1 MTDTI
6 LNTLIIGSGPAG
18 YTAAIY
24 ACRAQLE
31 PVLITG
37 SEVGGQLTTT
47 PEIENWPSRKDNP
60 DGFSLMFEMGEHA
73 KALGTKIVNDEVV
86 KVNFK
91 DKIKEIT
98 TKTGTV
104 YKTKP
109 VIICT
114 GGKAKYLGL
123 ESESIYKG
131 HGVSAC
137 ATCDGFFF
145 RNKTVAV
152 VGGGSAAFVEALYLA
167 NLCQKVYLIHRR
179 DSFRAEKVLVE
190 KLKNHPKVEMVLNAT
205 VKEVLGDGNVV
216 SGLKLNTQDGDKEI
230 AVNGM
235 FVAIGHEPATAIFK
249 DELELLN
256 DGTIKIGFGTA
267 TSTSVKGVFAA
278 GDCADNVYRQ
288 AITSAGMGCSAALD
302 AERYLMD

>member
-1 MTDTI
+1 M
-6 LNTLIIGSGPAG
+6 
-18 YTAAIY
+18 
-24 ACRAQLE
+24 
-31 PVLITG
+31 
-37 SEVGGQLTTT
+37 
-47 PEIENWPSRKDNP
+47 
-60 DGFSLMFEMGEHA
+60 
-73 KALGTKIVNDEVV
+73 
-86 KVNFK
+86 
-91 DKIKEIT
+91 
-98 TKTGTV
+98 
-104 YKTKP
+104 
-109 VIICT
+109 
-114 GGKAKYLGL
+114 
-123 ESESIYKG
+123 
-131 HGVSAC
+131 
-137 ATCDGFFF
+137 
-145 RNKTVAV
+145 
-152 VGGGSAAFVEALYLA
+152 
-167 NLCQKVYLIHRR
+167 QKVYLIHRR

>member
-104 YKTKP
+104 YKTKT

-114 GGKAKYLGL
+114 CAKAKYLGL